1 VRIAHDRRGSGPP
14 VVLVHGLG
22 GTSAGIWT
30 NVADELARE
39 FDVVTYDLRGTG
51 GSERADGPYSLDD
64 FVGDLRSLVRELEL
78 ERPALVGH
86 SFGGS
91 VALAYAARYPED
103 IAAAASI
110 GGPVVLPEQGR
121 QALLDRA
128 ETVER
133 NGMASVAEMV
143 ATNGTAPSFR
153 KRDPEGFD
161 ELVEMLGANDPAT
174 YAATCRVLAEMD
186 LRPELGRVTAPA
198 LLVAGDRDGVVP
210 PAAGDE
216 IEAALPHVARRV
228 TVEDCGHNLTVERPA
243 QLVEELRSF
252 LRGRVGARSSR

>member
-1 VRIAHDRRGSGPP
+1 
-14 VVLVHGLG
+14 VLVHGLG
-22 GTSAGIWT
+22 GTSAGIWGH
-30 NVADELARE
+30 VADELARE

-51 GSERADGPYSLDD
+51 GSDRPEGPYSLDD
-64 FVGDLRSLVRELEL
+64 FVGDLRSLVHELGL

-91 VALAYAARYPED
+91 TGLAYAARYQD
-103 IAAAASI
+103 DVAAVASI
-110 GGPVVLPEQGR
+110 GGPVILPEQGR
-121 QALLDRA
+121 QGLRDRA

-133 NGMASVAEMV
+133 EGMASVAEMV

-153 KRDPEGFD
+153 ERDPEGFD
-161 ELVEMLGANDPAT
+161 ALVEMLGANDPAT
-174 YAATCRVLAEMD
+174 YAATCRVIAEMD
-186 LRPELGRVTAPA
+186 LRPELGRVNAPV

-216 IEAALPHVARRV
+216 IEAALPHLARRV

-243 QLVEELRSF
+243 ALVAELRSF
-252 LRGRVGARSSR
+252 LRGRVEPPEAR